1 MQTLN
6 FCYSYFSKILL
17 LLLSIVAIF
26 FNFFYTFDFLFG
38 NSYFIYAQI
47 SIWEIKPVEKKIF
60 NIEQSFGKEENK
72 DTSMVYEVNPIVDNF
87 SQRMISFDHQDN
99 LLGTYEVNPISKNI
113 QHILYPDNAFPETY
127 MQPFNQTSLNK
138 NFMLS
143 YSRGYVSSS
152 FSTHDL
158 SKDILSI
165 ETHKGNK
172 QNQYTN
178 FLIESKISLA
188 KPGINNTNILS
199 TSNRTEVIYQINK

>member
-1 MQTLN
+1 
-6 FCYSYFSKILL
+6 
-17 LLLSIVAIF
+17 
-26 FNFFYTFDFLFG
+26 
-38 NSYFIYAQI
+38 
-47 SIWEIKPVEKKIF
+47 
-60 NIEQSFGKEENK
+60 
-72 DTSMVYEVNPIVDNF
+72 
-87 SQRMISFDHQDN
+87 
-99 LLGTYEVNPISKNI
+99 
-113 QHILYPDNAFPETY
+113 

>member
-113 QHILYPDNAFPETY
+113 QHIFILI
-127 MQPFNQTSLNK
+127 MPFLKHICN
-138 NFMLS
+138 
-143 YSRGYVSSS
+143 R
-152 FSTHDL
+152 
-158 SKDILSI
+158 SI
-165 ETHKGNK
+165 K
-172 QNQYTN
+172 
-178 FLIESKISLA
+178 L
-188 KPGINNTNILS
+188 
-199 TSNRTEVIYQINK
+199 V